1 MESFDMLI
9 SILGSTIRLSIPL
22 ILAALAGLYS
32 ERAGVFDIGLEGK
45 MLAAAFAAACVAYL
59 TGSAWLGLFSGIAVS
74 LVFSLIH
81 GFASTANVN
90 WVHPGWLKTLSDAG
104 YRVIAIDNRG
114 HGASDKPR
122 DAEAYRPW
130 VMAEDAIALLDHLDL
145 PDAHLMGYSMGAR
158 ISTFAT
164 LAHPDRVRSL
174 VLGGLGIGMCD
185 GVGDWDPIADALLA
199 PSLDDVTH
207 ERGRMFRAFA
217 DQTKSDRLA
226 LAACIRTSRDLV
238 RREDIAKVDIPC
250 LIGVG
255 TKDDI
260 AGSPHELAEL
270 MPRAVALDIPN
281 RDHML
286 AVGDRVFKKAALDFY
301 DTLADR

>member
-1 MESFDMLI
+1 MNLNPPAFSTFTHQGLTLAYFDE
-9 SILGSTIRLSIPL
+9 GEP
-22 ILAALAGLYS
+22 AG
-32 ERAGVFDIGLEGK
+32 EPV
-45 MLAAAFAAACVAYL
+45 V
-59 TGSAWLGLFSGIAVS
+59 
-74 LVFSLIH
+74 LVH

-90 WVHPGWLKTLSDAG
+90 WVYPGWLKTLSDAG
-104 YRVIAIDNRG
+104 YRVIALDNRG
-114 HGASDKPR
+114 HGASDKPK
-122 DAEAYRPW
+122 DAEAYRPA
-130 VMAEDAIALLDHLDL
+130 VMAEDVVALLDHLGL

-174 VLGGLGIGMCD
+174 VLGGLGIGLTD

-199 PSLDDVTH
+199 PSLDVVTH

-217 DQTKSDRLA
+217 DQTKSDRAA
-226 LAACIRTSRDLV
+226 LAACIRGSRDLV
-238 RREDIAKVDIPC
+238 AREAMGRIEVPT

-260 AGSPHELAEL
+260 AGSPQELAAL
-270 MPRAVALDIPN
+270 IPHARALDIPN

-286 AVGDRVFKKAALDFY
+286 AVGDRVFKAVVLDFY
-301 DTLADR
+301 REIS

>member
-1 MESFDMLI
+1 MHLNAPQFSFFHHD
-9 SILGSTIRLSIPL
+9 RLK
-22 ILAALAGLYS
+22 LAY
-32 ERAGVFDIGLEGK
+32 FDEGEP
-45 MLAAAFAAACVAYL
+45 
-59 TGSAWLGLFSGIAVS
+59 SGQPVL
-74 LVFSLIH
+74 LVH
-81 GFASTANVN
+81 GFASSAMVN
-90 WVHPGWLKTLSDAG
+90 WVHPGWLKTLGDAG

-114 HGASDKPR
+114 HGQSDKPHSP
-122 DAEAYRPW
+122 EAYHVPM
-130 VMAEDAIALLDHLDL
+130 MASDAIALLDHLGIKQ
-145 PDAHLMGYSMGAR
+145 AHMMGYSMGAR
-158 ISTFAT
+158 ITAFAAMADPKR
-164 LAHPDRVRSL
+164 LKSIIF
-174 VLGGLGIGMCD
+174 GGLGFGMIT

-199 PSLDDVTH
+199 PSLNDVTH

-238 RREDIAKVDIPC
+238 SAEEASKISLPT

-270 MPRAVALDIPN
+270 MPNATAIDIPN

-286 AVGDRVFKKAALDFY
+286 AVGDKVFKKAVLEFLEENA
-301 DTLADR
+301 

>member
-1 MESFDMLI
+1 MNLDAPPFSSFRNDGLD
-9 SILGSTIRLSIPL
+9 
-22 ILAALAGLYS
+22 LAYFDDGDPAGEPVL
-32 ERAGVFDIGLEGK
+32 
-45 MLAAAFAAACVAYL
+45 
-59 TGSAWLGLFSGIAVS
+59 
-74 LVFSLIH
+74 LIH
-81 GFASTANVN
+81 GFASSASVN
-90 WVHPGWLKTLSDAG
+90 WVYPGWLRTLGDAA

-114 HGASDKPR
+114 HGGSAKPH
-122 DAEAYRPW
+122 DPEAYHPTS
-130 VMAEDAIALLDHLDL
+130 MAADAAALLSHLGI
-145 PDAHLMGYSMGAR
+145 PDAHVMGYSMGAR
-158 ISTFAT
+158 ISAF
-164 LAHPDRVRSL
+164 LAIEHPDRVRSL
-174 VLGGLGIGMCD
+174 VFGGLGIGMCD

-199 PSLDDVTH
+199 PSLDDVSH

-238 RREDIAKVDIPC
+238 RREDIARVEIPT

-260 AGSPHELAEL
+260 AGSPHKLAEL

-301 DTLADR
+301 SELAGN